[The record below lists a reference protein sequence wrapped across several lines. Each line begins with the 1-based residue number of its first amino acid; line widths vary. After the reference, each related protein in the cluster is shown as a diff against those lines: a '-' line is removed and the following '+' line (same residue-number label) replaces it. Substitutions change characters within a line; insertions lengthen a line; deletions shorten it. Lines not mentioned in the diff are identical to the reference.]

1 MESFTEI
8 FMYVCVHL
16 AAAAGTVIVLAMAT
30 MMVKLLI
37 EGWKER

>member
-16 AAAAGTVIVLAMAT
+16 AAAAGTVIVLALAT
-30 MMVKLLI
+30 MVVKLLI
-37 EGWKER
+37 EEWKER